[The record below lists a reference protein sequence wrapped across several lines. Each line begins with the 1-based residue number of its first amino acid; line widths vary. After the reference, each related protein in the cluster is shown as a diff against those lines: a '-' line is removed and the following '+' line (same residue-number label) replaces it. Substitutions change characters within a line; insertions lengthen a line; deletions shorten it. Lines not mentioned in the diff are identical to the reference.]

1 MQTMESALREVG
13 DPRHV
18 AALLTQIEV
27 DAEDPAFNN
36 PTKFVG
42 PFFSE
47 AESARIGQELGWL
60 MREDSGRGFRHVV
73 PSPSAL
79 VVLPARPP
87 IRPPRRSGAAREW
100 VSTHASWHNSNKRNH
115 AGSTPSGLNRPGFP
129 GGCFV

>member
-13 DPRHV
+13 DPQHV
-18 AALLTQIEV
+18 AALLTQIEG

-79 VVLPARPP
+79 VVLPAQPP

-100 VSTHASWHNSNKRNH
+100 VSTHASWF
-115 AGSTPSGLNRPGFP
+115 ST
-129 GGCFV
+129 

>member
-1 MQTMESALREVG
+1 MELIENANKEALEIFWAESALVDVVPAREAISGSEDRMPADAAMESALREVG

-79 VVLPARPP
+79 VVLPA
-87 IRPPRRSGAAREW
+87 
-100 VSTHASWHNSNKRNH
+100 
-115 AGSTPSGLNRPGFP
+115 
-129 GGCFV
+129 